1 MTEFMLQADP
11 DDVPFLLQVA
21 QYYYQDGLTQ
31 LQISRNLGTSRS
43 TISRALQTAR
53 DLGIVEITI
62 HHDWLNYNQLEQ
74 QLKHTFGL
82 KQVSILPAGHAD
94 ILDELGKLAAT
105 SVDAH
110 IRDGMILGMS
120 YGRSLAATIQ
130 HIRPQHKQNIS
141 VVQLI
146 GALGSHNPL
155 IEGLDL
161 SRNLANKYG
170 GSYRYLYAPL
180 LVEDRR
186 TRDLLTSE
194 NLVRDVLEIGRQADV
209 ALLGIGALAS
219 NVSSLIWTGYL
230 NPKELT
236 KLQQQGAAGHMCAQF
251 YDDDGKV
258 MDIPFNARTI
268 SIGLDALKKIDTVI
282 VVAGIKEKS
291 RAILGALRG
300 GYIDVLITDEATAQG
315 IMERLS
321 VSE

>member
-1 MTEFMLQADP
+1 MTQP
-11 DDVPFLLQVA
+11 TTDDIQLLLQIA
-21 QYYYQDGLTQ
+21 QAYYDQGLTQ
-31 LQISRNLGTSRS
+31 LQISRKLGTSRS
-43 TISRALQTAR
+43 TVSRALQTAR
-53 DLGIVEITI
+53 DIGLVEITI

-74 QLKHTFGL
+74 QLKAKFGL

-94 ILDELGKLAAT
+94 VLDELGKLAAT
-105 SVDAH
+105 SLDTY
-110 IRDGMILGMS
+110 ICDGMILGMS
-120 YGRSLAATIQ
+120 YGRSLAATIKY
-130 HIRPQHKQNIS
+130 IRPQPKQNIS

-186 TRDLLTSE
+186 TRDLLTGE
-194 NLVRDVLEIGRQADV
+194 NLVQDVLEIGKQADV
-209 ALLGIGALAS
+209 ALLGIGALAA

-230 NPKELT
+230 NQKELT

-251 YDDDGKV
+251 YNDDGSV
-258 MDIPFNARTI
+258 MDIPFNRRTI
-268 SIGLDALKKIDTVI
+268 SIGLDALKQIDTVI
-282 VVAGIKEKS
+282 VVAGTKEKS

-300 GYIDVLITDEATAQG
+300 GYIDVLITDEAAAQG
-315 IMERLS
+315 IMERL
-321 VSE
+321 